1 VTSDSNHLRDLL
13 YGFAGLVCLLI
24 AWQIVGVSGVAGMTA
39 PPIGKVF
46 AIYNKPALAALLLRS
61 ARATMFSAVLGFGI
75 GSVLGFATALLA
87 HLLPI
92 LRPGLDRLAVVI
104 NAAPAI
110 ALGPIFIILVSRE
123 FTPTLLATIPVFFI
137 VYVAAT
143 SGLKAS
149 TRVLGE
155 MMTTF
160 GARRWQLLCY
170 LDLPSAIPSL
180 MNGLKVSV
188 TAAMIGA
195 IVGEWFGAPTG
206 LGVVILNTLENF
218 QVPLMWAAILVV
230 ASISMSAYGLLTL
243 AQRWA
248 ERRFA

>member
-1 VTSDSNHLRDLL
+1 VTSASNYFRNLR
-13 YGFAGLVCLLI
+13 YGLTGSLCLLI
-24 AWQIVGVSGVAGMTA
+24 VWQIVGVSGLAGMTV

-46 AIYNKPALAALLLRS
+46 AIYKISPLAALLVRS
-61 ARATMFSAVLGFGI
+61 GRATLFSAGLGFGI
-75 GSVLGFATALLA
+75 GTALGLATALLA

-104 NAAPAI
+104 NALPAI

-123 FTPTLLATIPVFFI
+123 FTPTLLAIIPVFFI
-137 VYVAAT
+137 VYVAAV
-143 SGLKAS
+143 SGLNTS
-149 TRVLGE
+149 TRELGE

-170 LDLPSAIPSL
+170 LDLPSAIPSV

-218 QVPLMWAAILVV
+218 QVPLMWAAILMV
-230 ASISMSAYGLLTL
+230 ASISLAAFALLTI